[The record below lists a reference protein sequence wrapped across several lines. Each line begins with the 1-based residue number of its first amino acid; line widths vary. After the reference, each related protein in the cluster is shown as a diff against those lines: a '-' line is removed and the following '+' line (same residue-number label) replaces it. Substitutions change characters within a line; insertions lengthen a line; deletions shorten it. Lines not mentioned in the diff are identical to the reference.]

1 MSVDKRLLWQDRI
14 KDYRDTK
21 LSAPAWCEQ
30 NQVSINT
37 FRYWI
42 KKFDKE
48 SMFASLPTEWLTV
61 KVPVSGSKSS
71 TGEMSCGVR
80 VDIGRASI
88 QVSSRFDPQV
98 FEAVVRILSEQ
109 C

>member
-1 MSVDKRLLWQDRI
+1 MSVEKKLLWQDRI
-14 KDYRDTK
+14 KDYRVSQ

-30 NQVSINT
+30 NQVSIHT
-37 FRYWI
+37 FRYWV

-48 SMFASLPTEWLTV
+48 SVFASLKTEWLSM
-61 KVPVSGSKSS
+61 KVPVAESNTS
-71 TGEMSCGVR
+71 TVEPSCGIHVN
-80 VDIGRASI
+80 IGRASI
-88 QVSSRFDPQV
+88 EVSTGFDPQV

>member
-1 MSVDKRLLWQDRI
+1 MSVEKRLLWQDRI
-14 KDYRDTK
+14 KDYRVSQ

-37 FRYWI
+37 FRYWV

-48 SMFASLPTEWLTV
+48 SMFASLKTEWLSV
-61 KVPVSGSKSS
+61 RVPVSGSKAS
-71 TGEMSCGVR
+71 TGETSCGIHVN
-80 VDIGRASI
+80 IGRGHI
-88 QVSSRFDPQV
+88 GR
-98 FEAVVRILSEQ
+98 

>member
-1 MSVDKRLLWQDRI
+1 MRVEKRLLWQDRI
-14 KDYRDTK
+14 KDYRVSQ

-30 NQVSINT
+30 NHVSINT
-37 FRYWI
+37 FRYWV

-48 SMFASLPTEWLTV
+48 CVFASLKTEWLSV
-61 KVPVSGSKSS
+61 KVPVVESNAS
-71 TGEMSCGVR
+71 TGGTSCGIHVN
-80 VDIGRASI
+80 IGRASI
-88 QVSSRFDPQV
+88 EVFSGFNSQV